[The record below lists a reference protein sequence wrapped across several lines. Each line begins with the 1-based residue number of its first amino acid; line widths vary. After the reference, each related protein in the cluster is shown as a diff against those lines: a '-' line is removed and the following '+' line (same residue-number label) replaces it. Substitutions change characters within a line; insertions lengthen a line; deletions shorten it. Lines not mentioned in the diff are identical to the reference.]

1 MAVLMILLSM
11 LRFILTDPIL
21 DLQELI
27 QELKEKMVE
36 VQQYEECWFVDSV
49 GKSGCASWFS
59 RVQKHFVFYLIE
71 RGRACSSIA
80 FFDMYDLVKE
90 FRHTENEGEESLSS
104 ITQYVIKNP

>member
-59 RVQKHFVFYLIE
+59 RVQKHFVFYLIDRGAFHAAGFVVREMFGGRDYGGYRE
-71 RGRACSSIA
+71 RVLRMEYIC
-80 FFDMYDLVKE
+80 
-90 FRHTENEGEESLSS
+90 
-104 ITQYVIKNP
+104 